1 MRQILL
7 NQKGAIVA
15 RMPKPTVGRGSVLV
29 RTRYSLISAGTEIA
43 SLMPD
48 APSGLDSGPMEKA
61 QAYGSLASRYL
72 GKAVRDPKRAAQ
84 RLRAITIGRLH
95 SLMPEKS
102 VTASIPVN
110 ADGMAWRKVGGGS
123 QDSEGNTLR
132 IVTDSTKFGYQSMS
146 DDFSI
151 PKDHAVVLEV
161 RGEVEKGAVCIGL
174 IAGTHGPWIGH
185 STFGAGV
192 FDENLIFDAKG
203 LETATV
209 VIANAGHN
217 ASSTLRIDSIN
228 ISMAPPT
235 PDGGP
240 QNEMD
245 QQGWNVGYSL
255 AGEVVEVGPGVND
268 LVPGD
273 LVACAG
279 AGQAN
284 HADYVSVKRNLV
296 CRVPK
301 GCDLRWAATTTIGVI
316 ALQGVRRAA
325 PELGEQIAVIGLGL
339 IGQLTAQILRA
350 AGCHVFGLDLD
361 YERVKRALALGMD
374 DGASDTDDFLR
385 IVRDKTKGHG
395 ADRMLITAATKS
407 SDVINLSMEI
417 TRRKGTVVLVGDV
430 GLNIERPDFYRK
442 EIDLLMSTSYGPG
455 RYDAAYETD
464 GNDYPFAYVRWTENR
479 NMESYLDLVSSGR
492 LNIEPLIDTV
502 IPIDEAPETYKALAG
517 GKGAKPL
524 GVLISY
530 PETEKPDAPEKDDA
544 AITLRGHRKP
554 QSGPINFALVGA
566 GAFGTSMLVPQMQKQ
581 KDRFFLKA
589 VVSSDATRGGNFAR
603 SQGVEIL
610 ASDMEPVLSNP
621 EIDLVVIAT
630 RHNLHAEQVVRALQA
645 GKHVFTEKPL
655 ALSWNELHSVT
666 EAYNNRETD
675 SLLMIGFNRRFA
687 PAIVKL
693 KEAIAQRRS
702 PLIIHYRLNG
712 GFIASDN
719 WIQGT
724 EGGGRNLGE
733 ACHMYDVFRFLSG
746 APVASIQA
754 TAIGPVDMAY
764 QRNDNFCATV
774 TYEDGSIGNLVY
786 TALGPKKGLSKE
798 RLEIF
803 ADGEA
808 FVLDD
813 FTSLSRAGDDAPLW
827 QSAEADKGHFE
838 EFKRLG
844 ETIANGKEAPIPFD
858 EIIETSSVAL
868 HVEDQL
874 FGRA

>member
-1 MRQILL
+1 
-7 NQKGAIVA
+7 
-15 RMPKPTVGRGSVLV
+15 MPKPTVGRGSILV
-29 RTRYSLISAGTEIA
+29 RTRYSLISVGTEIA
-43 SLMPD
+43 SLAPD
-48 APSGLDSGPMEKA
+48 ASSGPDSGPVEKA
-61 QAYGSLASRYL
+61 QAYGNLASQYL
-72 GKAVRDPKRAAQ
+72 GKAVRDPKKAMQ
-84 RLRAITIGRLH
+84 RLRALTISRLH
-95 SLMPEKS
+95 ALMPVKP
-102 VTASIPVN
+102 VTASKPVN
-110 ADGMAWRKVGGGS
+110 VGGMIWRKVGGGS
-123 QDSEGNTLR
+123 QQTDGNTLR
-132 IVTDSTKFGYQSMS
+132 ITTDTTEFGYQSMT
-146 DDFSI
+146 DEISI

-161 RGEVEKGAVCIGL
+161 RGEIEKGAVCIGL
-174 IAGTHGPWIGH
+174 IAGTQGPWLGFT
-185 STFGAGV
+185 TFEAGV
-192 FDENLIFDAKG
+192 FDEKLVFDVEGAKS
-203 LETATV
+203 ATV

-217 ASSTLRIDSIN
+217 DPSSLKIEPIN
-228 ISMAPPT
+228 VSMVPPA
-235 PDGGP
+235 PDGAS

-255 AGEVVEVGPGVND
+255 AGEVVKVGPGVDD

-301 GCDLRWAATTTIGVI
+301 NCDLRWAATTTVGVI

-325 PELGEQIAVIGLGL
+325 PELGERIAVIGLGL
-339 IGQLTAQILRA
+339 IGQLTVQMLRA
-350 AGCHVFGLDLD
+350 AGCRVYGLDLD
-361 YERVKRALALGMD
+361 PERVERAKAVGLDG
-374 DGASDTDDFLR
+374 GASNVEDFKHL
-385 IVRDKTKGHG
+385 IRDVTSGHG
-395 ADRMLITAATKS
+395 TDRTLITAATTS
-407 SDVINLSMEI
+407 SDVTNLSMEI

-455 RYDAAYETD
+455 RYDAAYEID

-492 LNIEPLIDTV
+492 LNIEPLIDSI
-502 IPIDEAPETYKALAG
+502 IPVDEAPATYKALAG
-517 GKGAKPL
+517 GKDTKPL

-530 PETEKPDAPEKDDA
+530 PETEMPETDEA
-544 AITLRGHRKP
+544 VITLRGHRKP

-581 KDRFFLKA
+581 KNQFFLKA

-603 SQGVEIL
+603 SQGIEIL
-610 ASDMEPVLSNP
+610 ASDMETVLGNP
-621 EIDLVVIAT
+621 EIDLIVIAT
-630 RHNLHAEQVVRALQA
+630 RHNLHAEQVVRALGA

-675 SLLMIGFNRRFA
+675 SLLMVGFNRRFA
-687 PAIVKL
+687 PAIIKL
-693 KEAIAQRRS
+693 KETITQRRS
-702 PLIIHYRLNG
+702 PLIINYRLNG
-712 GFIASDN
+712 GFIPAEN
-719 WIQGT
+719 WIQGP

-733 ACHMYDVFRFLSG
+733 ACHMYDVFRSLAS

-754 TAIGPVDMAY
+754 AAIDPVDTAY
-764 QRNDNFCATV
+764 QRNDNFCATI

-786 TALGPKKGLSKE
+786 TALGPKKGLPKE
-798 RLEIF
+798 HLEVF
-803 ADGEA
+803 TDGEA
-808 FVLDD
+808 FVIDD
-813 FTSLSRAGDDAPLW
+813 FTSLSRAGDETPLW
-827 QSAEADKGHFE
+827 QAAEADKGHFE
-838 EFKRLG
+838 ELKRLG
-844 ETIANGKEAPIPFD
+844 EAIAGGKEAPIPFD

-868 HVEDQL
+868 HIEDQL